1 MGKVTLKDIATLLNT
16 SPKTVSK
23 ALNNQPG
30 VSEELRQKIKK
41 TARELH
47 YIPNPFGK
55 GLSGKPLKTV
65 GIIVPDNVNPS
76 YSLMLRGMETKAAA
90 LDYSVILCNSNED
103 VEQEKALV
111 QVLLGKHVDGVIIC
125 PAYYPGPG
133 INPNIET
140 MQRLKVPY
148 VLLNRAI
155 HDQQHPCIKTDN
167 FLAAYLAGQYLIRK
181 GHSEI
186 IHLTRQYSVQ
196 AVEERLHGLQK
207 AFHENALPFHEQNVY
222 RRCDVNIDSA
232 YRAMKDIL
240 AERRDFSAVL
250 AFNDII
256 AFGVMK
262 AIHEARLSIPDDLAV
277 MGFDNLIFSE
287 ICLVPLTT
295 MNQNLCAIG
304 TVAMELLLE
313 HIEGKQEVRVSR
325 LPDPYVVERQSV

>member
-1 MGKVTLKDIATLLNT
+1 MGKVTLKDIAALLNT

-30 VSEELRQKIKK
+30 VSKELRQKIEQ
-41 TARELH
+41 TARKLH

-55 GLSGKPLKTV
+55 GLSGKPLKTI

-90 LDYSVILCNSNED
+90 LDYSIILCNSSED
-103 VEQEKALV
+103 VEQEKALL

-125 PAYYPGPG
+125 PAFYPGS
-133 INPNIET
+133 NPNIKT
-140 MQRLKVPY
+140 LQSFKMPY

-155 HDQQHPCIKTDN
+155 HDQRHPCVKTDN

-186 IHLTRQYSVQ
+186 VHLTRQYSVP

-207 AFHENALPFHEQNVY
+207 AFRENALPFHKQNVY
-222 RRCDVNIDSA
+222 RRCDVSIESA
-232 YRAMKDIL
+232 YRTMKEIL

-262 AIHEARLSIPDDLAV
+262 AIHEARLSIPGDLAV

-295 MNQNLCAIG
+295 MNQSLCAIG
-304 TVAMELLLE
+304 TAAMELLLE
-313 HIEGKQEVRVSR
+313 QIEGERDVRVSV